1 MTRRRW
7 TVLPALAAAL
17 ALGACS
23 GPVDPHGDPPSLVPV
38 SPRASAATGAP
49 SPSTPTSPSSPPAA
63 PTTAVPTTRTEVAR
77 DLPVPWGV
85 AHLPDGSALI
95 TLRDQ
100 GRVVRVADG
109 RATDAGPVPG
119 VSPGGEGGLLG
130 IAVSPTFAQDRRVFV
145 YLTADRDNRVL
156 RMRLEG
162 DRLVPDRVIVDGIA
176 KGATHNGGRLAF
188 GPDGQ
193 LYVGTGDAGQRS
205 AAQDPNSLNGK
216 ILRMTQDGEAAQG
229 NPFGTRVWSLG
240 HRNVQGL
247 AWRGATMYAT
257 EFGQDTFDE
266 LNEIRPG
273 QNYGWPL
280 HEGRAGA
287 PGFADPL
294 VQWRPDEASPSGL
307 AIVGDTAY
315 VAALKGERVWRV
327 DLASGESRA
336 TEQGL
341 GRIRTVAVAPDGR
354 LWVVTSNTF
363 RGRPRPGDDRV
374 VAMPPP

>member
-23 GPVDPHGDPPSLVPV
+23 APVDPRGDPPSLTPGT
-38 SPRASAATGAP
+38 ASVT
-49 SPSTPTSPSSPPAA
+49 PAA
-63 PTTAVPTTRTEVAR
+63 PTPTVAATRTEIAR

-85 AHLPDGSALI
+85 AFLPDGAALV

-162 DRLVPDRVIVDGIA
+162 DHLVADRVIVDGIA

-216 ILRMTQDGEAAQG
+216 ILRVTQDGAPARG

-247 AWRGATMYAT
+247 AWRGTTMYAT

-287 PGFADPL
+287 QGFSDPL

-307 AIVGDTAY
+307 AVVGETAY
-315 VAALKGERVWRV
+315 VAALKGERVCRV
-327 DLASGESRA
+327 DLATGESRA

-341 GRIRTVAVAPDGR
+341 GRIRDVALAPDGR

-363 RGRPRPGDDRV
+363 RGRPRPGDDRIL
-374 VAMPPP
+374 AMLPP